1 VRAVPSLVAPYLP
14 AGRRLTVLGT
24 DGFGRSDTRVN
35 LRRFFE
41 VDRQHIALAALSAL
55 NASGELEPSV
65 LRAAAERLGIDAE
78 SPGPWRDP
86 ALL

>member
-1 VRAVPSLVAPYLP
+1 
-14 AGRRLTVLGT
+14 
-24 DGFGRSDTRVN
+24 VN